1 MKNKI
6 SNLGLLVKR
15 NELKN
20 VIGAALK
27 LVHKDSLKCM
37 PSNAHCYGDKSICCS
52 KFCGRDGT
60 CA

>member
-6 SNLGLLVKR
+6 SNLGLSVKR

-27 LVHKDSLKCM
+27 LVHKNSLNCLDSY
-37 PSNAHCYGDKSICCS
+37 SYCYDNDSACCS
-52 KFCGRDGT
+52 GLCGPDGT